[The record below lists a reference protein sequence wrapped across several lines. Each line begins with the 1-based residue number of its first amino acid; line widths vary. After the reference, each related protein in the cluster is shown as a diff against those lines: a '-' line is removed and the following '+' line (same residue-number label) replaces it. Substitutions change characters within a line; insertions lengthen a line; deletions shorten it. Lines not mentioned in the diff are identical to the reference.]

1 MIKELGSR
9 NMSSANIL
17 KCLAVHGWNL
27 SLIQLRDLHLHPL
40 LRLLM
45 RTPPDQRLIATARA
59 EALVREHLVS
69 GQAIR
74 YGREYTLTNIRLSGV
89 FVSQ

>member
-1 MIKELGSR
+1 MIKELWSR

-27 SLIQLRDLHLHPL
+27 SLIQLRDLRLHPS

-45 RTPPDQRLIATARA
+45 RTPPDQRLIAAA
-59 EALVREHLVS
+59 
-69 GQAIR
+69 
-74 YGREYTLTNIRLSGV
+74 
-89 FVSQ
+89 